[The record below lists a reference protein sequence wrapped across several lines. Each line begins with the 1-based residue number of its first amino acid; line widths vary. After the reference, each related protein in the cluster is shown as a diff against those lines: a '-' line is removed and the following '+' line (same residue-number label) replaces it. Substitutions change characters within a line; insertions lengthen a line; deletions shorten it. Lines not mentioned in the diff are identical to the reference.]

1 MITLHGNLLM
11 AKTPS
16 STPPSRTAEH
26 PPAASWQPLF
36 WQQHPGFAAIAPA
49 ATQICDW
56 PEWPAPDRYYPK
68 LSEHASVRFVGVDVL
83 SYEDH
88 VAETGEVPT
97 RHASWHDLL
106 NALVW
111 HRFPASKLALNRLH
125 QLARLT
131 AGSVQRGRRRDAAT
145 LFDENGAVV
154 FSDDPELLSLIR
166 QMDWPQLFWQRRHEY
181 GVRWQVLLFGHG
193 LLDQLRQPFLGL
205 TAHAL
210 LLPLSAAVA
219 ADAQAADAAI
229 ADCIACESASWTP
242 AQLAPLPIL
251 GIPGWW
257 PENDNEAFYDNRQY
271 FRRERRRQ
279 QTLAPSSDAQ

>member
-1 MITLHGNLLM
+1 M
-11 AKTPS
+11 AKVPS
-16 STPPSRTAEH
+16 SIPPSRPVEA
-26 PPAASWQPLF
+26 PPQANWQPQF

-49 ATQICDW
+49 AARICDW
-56 PEWPAPDRYYPK
+56 PEWSAPEDYYSK
-68 LSEHASVRFVGVDVL
+68 LSAQAPVRFVGVDVL

-97 RHASWHDLL
+97 RYASWHDLL
-106 NALVW
+106 NALIW

-125 QLARLT
+125 QLAKQT
-131 AGSVQRGRRRDAAT
+131 AGSAQRGRRRDAAT

-154 FSDDPELLSLIR
+154 FSDDPTLLALIR
-166 QMDWPQLFWQRRHEY
+166 QMDWPQLFWQRRHDY
-181 GVRWQVLLFGHG
+181 GVRWQILLFGHG

-210 LLPLSAAVA
+210 LLPLPAELA
-219 ADAQAADAAI
+219 ADTLAADAAI
-229 ADCIACESASWTP
+229 ADCIARESAEWTP
-242 AQLAPLPIL
+242 AHLAPLPIL

-257 PENDNEAFYDNRQY
+257 PGNDHEVFYDNRQY

-279 QTLAPSSDAQ
+279 QTAAPENP